1 MITGPLIGLLTSE
14 ALGQIANRMDDTDQ
28 EISKLLSKDNVT
40 EKDLEEAIRLAQNN
54 ETTLQKLYNS
64 TVDALRQEQGISNA
78 NQIEDVES
86 PVVNEFLNSKEY
98 EKI

>member
-14 ALGQIANRMDDTDQ
+14 AIGQIANRMDDTDQ
-28 EISKLLSKDNVT
+28 EISKLLSKNNVT
-40 EKDLEEAIRLAQNN
+40 EQDLEEAIQLAQNN

-64 TVDALRQEQGISNA
+64 TVDVLRQEQGINNT

-98 EKI
+98 REI

>member
-40 EKDLEEAIRLAQNN
+40 EQDLEEAIRLAQNN

-64 TVDALRQEQGISNA
+64 TVEALRQEQGINNA

-86 PVVNEFLNSKEY
+86 PVVNKFLNSKEY

>member
-28 EISKLLSKDNVT
+28 EISKLLSKNNVT
-40 EKDLEEAIRLAQNN
+40 EQDLEEAIQLAQNN

-64 TVDALRQEQGISNA
+64 TVDVLRQEQGINNT

-98 EKI
+98 REI

>member
-28 EISKLLSKDNVT
+28 EISKLLSKNNVT
-40 EKDLEEAIRLAQNN
+40 EQDLEEAIRLAQNN